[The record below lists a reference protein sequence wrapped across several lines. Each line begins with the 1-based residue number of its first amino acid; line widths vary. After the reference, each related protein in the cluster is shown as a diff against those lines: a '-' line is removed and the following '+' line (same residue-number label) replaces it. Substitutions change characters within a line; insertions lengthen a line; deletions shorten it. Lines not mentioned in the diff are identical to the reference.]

1 VPAITVDDITVLPR
15 IPEPDPALAWQ
26 RQVVS
31 ITSAPGGF
39 EGEGFPVRR
48 AFAGVDL
55 ADLDPFVHL
64 DQMGEVEY
72 APGEPKGTPW
82 HPHRGFET
90 VTYMI
95 DGTFEHSDSNGG
107 GGVITNGDT
116 QWMTAGAGI
125 LHIEKPPEWLV
136 ASGGL
141 FHGFQ
146 LWVNLPAAQKWSAP
160 RYQDIRASEVGLLT
174 SPDGG
179 ALVRVIAGEIAGHAG
194 PGSTYTPM
202 TLVHA
207 TLSPGAR
214 LSLPWRSDYNALVY
228 VMAGFGTVGASS
240 PGFGTGRSGGGA
252 PSEPHPVRTGQFA
265 VFGPGDALTVSALD
279 ARQQEARSPNL
290 DVLILGGRPIR
301 EPVAWAGPFVM
312 NTREEI
318 MQAIADYHAGRLGS
332 IPAIHA
338 AQAIPSVHGA
348 PTTVQESR

>member
-1 VPAITVDDITVLPR
+1 LPAIVVDDITVLPR
-15 IPEPDPALAWQ
+15 IPEPDPTVARERAV
-26 RQVVS
+26 RS
-31 ITSAPGGF
+31 ITSAPRGL

-125 LHIEKPPEWLV
+125 LHIEKPPEALV
-136 ASGGL
+136 VSGGL
-141 FHGFQ
+141 FHGLQ
-146 LWVNLPAAQKWSAP
+146 LWVNLPRDQKWTAP
-160 RYQDIRASEVGLLT
+160 RYQDLRAREVALV
-174 SPDGG
+174 SSSDGG
-179 ALVRVIAGEIAGHAG
+179 ALVRVIAGDVAGHAG

-214 LSLPWRSDYNALVY
+214 LSLPWRADYNALVY
-228 VMAGFGTVGASS
+228 VLAGRGSVGAE
-240 PGFGTGRSGGGA
+240 GRPIA
-252 PSEPHPVRTGQFA
+252 TGQLA
-265 VFGPGDALTVSALD
+265 VFGPGNTVTVDASAT
-279 ARQQEARSPNL
+279 QEARSPNL
-290 DVLILGGRPIR
+290 DVIVLGGRPIR
-301 EPVAWAGPFVM
+301 EPVAWMGPFVM

-318 MQAIADYHAGRLGS
+318 MQAIADYQAGRLGT
-332 IPAIHA
+332 IPAIH
-338 AQAIPSVHGA
+338 HA
-348 PTTVQESR
+348 PTTLVESGGEGPAG